1 MTIRIEFA
9 RLCSIE
15 IPGDFEIIGTG
26 NTDEAAF
33 KGALERVP
41 PKYHTEVMTLYLRQ
55 EHGNEEVHEV
65 SL

>member
-1 MTIRIEFA
+1 MIRIEFA

-15 IPGDFEIIGTG
+15 IPGDFEIVGCG

-33 KGALERVP
+33 KDALERVP
-41 PKYHTEVMTLYLRQ
+41 PWYHTEVMTLYLRQ